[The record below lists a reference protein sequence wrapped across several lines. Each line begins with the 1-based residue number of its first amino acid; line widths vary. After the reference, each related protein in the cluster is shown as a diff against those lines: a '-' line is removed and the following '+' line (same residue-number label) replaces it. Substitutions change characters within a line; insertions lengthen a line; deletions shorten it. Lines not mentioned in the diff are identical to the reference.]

1 MDYFNE
7 EERAK
12 QKEFASWRDRS
23 LAPVTGFFVAVGIK
37 PWHITLFAVLLLSLG
52 VFIPV
57 QGDLPVTG
65 NWFYL
70 SFCLFFY
77 CVLDGFDG
85 PLARRMNC
93 AHEGGAMLDIAADQ
107 VGVAVV
113 AAAATYHYGAD
124 PVFATLFA
132 SAYLSFIALA
142 IYANGRGVP
151 IWGFIRI
158 KYFFY
163 FNYCLASLLG
173 PDLEMGGFTPFDL
186 PDLLMKVFAV
196 YYIFFILHAL
206 VRIHQH
212 FSHAQESNHRGQ

>member
-12 QKEFASWRDRS
+12 QKEFARWRDRA
-23 LAPVTGFFVAVGIK
+23 LEPVTGFFIK
-37 PWHITLFAVLLLSLG
+37 ACIRPWHITLFAVILLVIG

-57 QGDLPVTG
+57 QGNLPVTG

-85 PLARRMNC
+85 PLARRTGQ

-113 AAAATYHYGAD
+113 AAAATFHYGAS
-124 PVFATLFA
+124 PVFATLFS

-142 IYANGRGVP
+142 IYANGRGVRL
-151 IWGFIRI
+151 WGFLRV

-163 FNYCLASLLG
+163 FNYCLASLIG
-173 PDLEMGGFTPFDL
+173 PAYQIKGFSAYDL
-186 PDLLMKVFAV
+186 PNLLMMVFSV
-196 YYIFFILHAL
+196 YYIFYILHAL
-206 VRIHQH
+206 IRIHRH
-212 FSHAQESNHRGQ
+212 FSLEGRTRDHR